1 MVIYL
6 RLNKLLLEEWERNPH
21 SLLYVRG
28 IMAEKKKIA
37 EVVSELLDG
46 FLEEHG
52 LELYHTDFRKEGKD
66 WYLNVY
72 IDIAEAVRKEN
83 EKNGEVRYVSTD
95 DCEEVSNY
103 LSEKLDE
110 VDPIE
115 QNYMLQVSSPGMD
128 RELYEQKDFDRF
140 TGELVD
146 IKLYK
151 AEDGSKVVTGT
162 LAGKRDG
169 EIIIVDEKGNER
181 SFTEKDVAKTCLAIV
196 F

>member
-1 MVIYL
+1 M
-6 RLNKLLLEEWERNPH
+6 LEEWERNPH

-72 IDIAEAVRKEN
+72 IDIAETVRKEN
-83 EKNGEVRYVSTD
+83 EKNGVVRYVSTD